1 VKIHLPSTEQFLMI
15 GFVHIALSQRPEQH
29 RCHWKIDIG
38 NIGDIMERFYD
49 LCNTSIEV
57 NSSTGSV
64 DELLERDGGRVGT
77 AYHIPMPLRE
87 NPPHSGCPLLLMVR
101 VERV

>member
-1 VKIHLPSTEQFLMI
+1 MI

-38 NIGDIMERFYD
+38 NIRDIMEHFYD
-49 LCNTSIEV
+49 LCNTLIGV

-77 AYHIPMPLRE
+77 PLEAHRIPMPLRE
-87 NPPHSGCPLLLMVR
+87 NPPHCGCPLLLMVR
-101 VERV
+101 VERA